1 MLFIVFTGVKAHET
15 CLKNILCFSFE
26 NTLFNL
32 KIPGYPEGFSRVPVD
47 PGNRDYP
54 GNFPSRHTRFPTLLG
69 TLSSKNAF
77 LINQQC

>member
-32 KIPGYPEGFSRVPVD
+32 KIPGYPEGFSRVLVD

-54 GNFPSRHTRFPTLLG
+54 GNFPSRHTRFPTLDQ
-69 TLSSKNAF
+69 TLSS
-77 LINQQC
+77 